1 MLLKRQYAALPFYQG
16 IHTVFTI
23 HNLQYQGVFGMDY
36 IEDLMGLGWDA
47 YTSDKLEFFGAA
59 SFMKGGLV
67 YTDEITTVSPTY
79 ANEIQ
84 TAYYG
89 ERLDGLLRARHESLT
104 GILNGIDVDEY
115 NPNKDPQ
122 IVQTYNV
129 VTQSKRKAVNKAA
142 LQEQLG
148 LEIRPD
154 VPLIGMVTRLSSQK
168 GLDLVERVL
177 PEIMSL
183 DVQLVVLGMGEE
195 KFVNLFNWAA
205 HRYQGKVASW
215 NQMNPE
221 LAHRIYAGA
230 DLFLMPSA
238 FEPCGLSQMIAM
250 RYGTVPIVRE
260 TGGLK
265 DTVQPFNPVTGEGVG
280 FTFYSYNA
288 HDMLDAITRA
298 TTTYRED
305 KKSWRK
311 IIGNG
316 MRGDYSWQHSAKKYM
331 ELYNKLAPE
340 QAVPLKE
347 EAKAEPK
354 KDEEE

>member
-1 MLLKRQYAALPFYQG
+1 MYKRQ
-16 IHTVFTI
+16 
-23 HNLQYQGVFGMDY
+23 
-36 IEDLMGLGWDA
+36 
-47 YTSDKLEFFGAA
+47 
-59 SFMKGGLV
+59 
-67 YTDEITTVSPTY
+67 
-79 ANEIQ
+79 
-84 TAYYG
+84 
-89 ERLDGLLRARHESLT
+89 
-104 GILNGIDVDEY
+104 
-115 NPNKDPQ
+115 
-122 IVQTYNV
+122 
-129 VTQSKRKAVNKAA
+129 
-142 LQEQLG
+142 
-148 LEIRPD
+148 
-154 VPLIGMVTRLSSQK
+154 

-280 FTFYSYNA
+280 FTFYSYKMCIR
-288 HDMLDAITRA
+288 DRA
-298 TTTYRED
+298 TAYPLVTAPTCD
-305 KKSWRK
+305 GGLGFGFKWNM
-311 IIGNG
+311 GW
-316 MRGDYSWQHSAKKYM
+316 MHDVLDYM
-331 ELYNKLAPE
+331 EMDPVYRKYTEDLNRFYIS
-340 QAVPLKE
+340 
-347 EAKAEPK
+347 
-354 KDEEE
+354 

>member
-250 RYGTVPIVRE
+250 RYGTLPIVRE

-265 DTVQPFNPVTGEGVG
+265 DTVEPYNKYTGEGHG
-280 FTFYSYNA
+280 FSFANYNA
-288 HDMLDAITRA
+288 HEMKATVEMAVNVYRNQPDAWAKLMRNAMSEDFSFARSAEDYARLYIDML
-298 TTTYRED
+298 
-305 KKSWRK
+305 
-311 IIGNG
+311 
-316 MRGDYSWQHSAKKYM
+316 
-331 ELYNKLAPE
+331 
-340 QAVPLKE
+340 
-347 EAKAEPK
+347 
-354 KDEEE
+354 